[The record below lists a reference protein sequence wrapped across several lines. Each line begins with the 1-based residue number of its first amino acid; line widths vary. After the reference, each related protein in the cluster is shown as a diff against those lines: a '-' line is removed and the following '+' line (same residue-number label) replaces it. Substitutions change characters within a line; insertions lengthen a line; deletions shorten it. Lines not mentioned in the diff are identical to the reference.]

1 MKGHSQFLKQFLN
14 PLLLKSLK
22 GIDYNNWYKGNLDGI
37 ATTDLNKLLSL
48 KNKFSINV
56 LISVTLL
63 SKLDK
68 NNKIDPQKALVKI
81 KNKKKLSKNSYKSI
95 LLQLKKWILKLKP
108 KEEKTVWDSYSKLNT
123 YKNNEQETKL
133 KLINEFSKKYQPNLL
148 ADVGCNDGVYSFESI
163 NAGAKKVVGF
173 DIDLNSL
180 NRAYL
185 ISKKKNLNFLP
196 IYLDAM
202 NPSANLGWNE
212 NERLSFNKRMNF
224 DCMIALAFEHH
235 LALANNVPLN
245 ETVNWLV
252 SIAPMV

>member
-1 MKGHSQFLKQFLN
+1 M
-14 PLLLKSLK
+14 
-22 GIDYNNWYKGNLDGI
+22 DGI

-185 ISKKKNLNFLP
+185 ISKKKILIFYQYIWMP
-196 IYLDAM
+196 
-202 NPSANLGWNE
+202 
-212 NERLSFNKRMNF
+212 
-224 DCMIALAFEHH
+224 
-235 LALANNVPLN
+235 
-245 ETVNWLV
+245 
-252 SIAPMV
+252 